1 VALVISAVV
10 GVVAVAA
17 GSAPAPQTV
26 TITASK
32 CPGGS
37 EFCFKAATLT
47 VAPSTKVVWKNT
59 TQAPHTVSRC
69 TVAACG
75 VSGGTG
81 KDPKFDSPII
91 NPGKTFALTF
101 HGVGTYR
108 YYCMVHGYAVM
119 HGIITVRAKVVDP
132 PTATTTQTTTT
143 TTTTPYPMPYTMPS
157 HSRA

>member
-1 VALVISAVV
+1 
-10 GVVAVAA
+10 
-17 GSAPAPQTV
+17 
-26 TITASK
+26 
-32 CPGGS
+32 
-37 EFCFKAATLT
+37 
-47 VAPSTKVVWKNT
+47 VVWKNT

-91 NPGKTFALTF
+91 DPGKTFAFTF
-101 HGVGTYR
+101 HGAGTYR

-132 PTATTTQTTTT
+132 PSATTTTRTTTTTT